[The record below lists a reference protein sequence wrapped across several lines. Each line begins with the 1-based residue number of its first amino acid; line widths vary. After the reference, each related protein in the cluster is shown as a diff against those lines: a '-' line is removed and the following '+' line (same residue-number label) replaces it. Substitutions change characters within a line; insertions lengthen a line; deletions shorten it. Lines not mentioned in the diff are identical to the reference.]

1 MYSQLQGLYPILLS
15 DTIVYDRPMMLY
27 IGTGGSLRVLTSGG
41 DDVTLR
47 NVPDGSTLPILVSK
61 VFATGST
68 VGNVLATQFDG
79 DVLNYFSTLPSW
91 VLQEY
96 SLAFDAEGAEEL
108 GDYEAGTLYF
118 RDSNFHRVG
127 ASFSRTTTATRVN
140 QNGLIETVAANVPRI
155 DYTDG
160 SAKLLMEPSRTN
172 TFTYSE
178 DFANYY
184 INRCSKSDLGAF
196 SLKADADLALFTQ
209 TNVAAYFGKVLTALI
224 SGTTYTVSLF
234 VDLSQGGE
242 FFGITDA
249 TRNIQIDA
257 INETI
262 LANTF
267 TAASVS
273 FVTFAPN
280 IKRVSL
286 TFTAQISGNHFIVIG
301 DGLGTVTN
309 VGNTVAAC
317 CFQLELGLS
326 PTSYIP
332 TAGSTV
338 TRNVD
343 RIFSSTFDLSPYV
356 GLTDFSHY
364 CDAVTVGLSAI
375 AAAPIRHGT
384 SGNTTQIAH
393 YTDNS
398 GYRCYDYRSATFL
411 TGANSNSNKPFAIKL
426 DGTTIKGFVNG
437 AEQANATT
445 DAEVDQIQFSS
456 IEQGFKI
463 SKLLYFPTALTD
475 DQCKDLTLDGYDSY
489 EAMAAALGYTTY

>member
-1 MYSQLQGLYPILLS
+1 
-15 DTIVYDRPMMLY
+15 MMLY

-79 DVLNYFSTLPSW
+79 DVLNYFDGLPSW
-91 VLQEY
+91 VVNQY

-209 TNVAAYFGKVLTALI
+209 TNVAAYFGKVLSALI

-317 CFQLELGLS
+317 CFQLELGS
-326 PTSYIP
+326 YPTSYIP
-332 TAGSTV
+332 TSGSTV
-338 TRNVD
+338 TRNADGLSIDVSTLIPATNWTKLFNLSFEKPD
-343 RIFSSTFDLSPYV
+343 SSSQYINFSSPPNNLTGRIFIPGNGAYRYYSTTLGYL
-356 GLTDFSHY
+356 G
-364 CDAVTVGLSAI
+364 
-375 AAAPIRHGT
+375 GT
-384 SGNTTQIAH
+384 SADPSLDNVKHLFKYDGSTINHYRDGSLFANGSDSNLNTT
-393 YTDNS
+393 YLN
-398 GYRCYDYRSATFL
+398 
-411 TGANSNSNKPFAIKL
+411 
-426 DGTTIKGFVNG
+426 GFGSVKASYKN
-437 AEQANATT
+437 
-445 DAEVDQIQFSS
+445 I
-456 IEQGFKI
+456 I
-463 SKLLYFPTALTD
+463 LFPTALTD
-475 DQCKDLTLDGYDSY
+475 SECEELTS
-489 EAMAAALGYTTY
+489 